1 MNNIPY
7 IDTDGFDWHMIG
19 AAWVVA
25 AVVVTTTFSIWSV
38 IS

>member
-1 MNNIPY
+1 MNYTPN
-7 IDTDGFDWHMIG
+7 IDTDGFDWHIIG

-25 AVVVTTTFSIWSV
+25 AVVVTATFSTWGV